1 MVEKVRAAHEFCSMA
16 HRGLWSPT
24 LDAMKLRQGWGTLG
38 CGWFRKSE
46 GGPPAAG
53 FVLRLNLRQ
62 LSLFSQW
69 RVYPF
74 SVVHQQ
80 FVERVVIITMLHREG
95 VFSDFYR

>member
-46 GGPPAAG
+46 GGPPAWAILERSSPYREYLDYFG
-53 FVLRLNLRQ
+53 NARRLL
-62 LSLFSQW
+62 
-69 RVYPF
+69 PF
-74 SVVHQQ
+74 
-80 FVERVVIITMLHREG
+80 EG
-95 VFSDFYR
+95 VLPNIA